1 MPGANNTGDGDHGVI
16 ICKKRK
22 KGDRRTPAT
31 EKMLTSFQGTRE
43 MAACL
48 PNLEVSFWKS

>member
-31 EKMLTSFQGTRE
+31 EKMLTSFPGTRE